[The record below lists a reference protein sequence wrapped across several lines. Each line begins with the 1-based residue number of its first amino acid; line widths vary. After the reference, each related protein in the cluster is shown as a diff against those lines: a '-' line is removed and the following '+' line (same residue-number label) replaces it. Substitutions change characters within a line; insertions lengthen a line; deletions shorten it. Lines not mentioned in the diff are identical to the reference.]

1 MGKTAEADV
10 PGGGGDN
17 YLNVDSTDRAVSVA
31 NPAYEATAT
40 FGEEKPQPPPSSPRW
55 KSIAIVLGVVALA
68 FVVLF
73 ALAIAGAIGHGASS
87 STVAASGGDATDGES
102 PTLASFATGE
112 GEAAVEHVC
121 SCDCERF
128 DELDAWNTSGFYPML
143 INGVELEGWCD
154 QENDGGGW
162 TAVIDPSN
170 DVAPEITHVHGREQS
185 GYRSADAAN
194 FNCCNGAGRIYGK
207 KTFAVNGEQG
217 TSSCSKFVSGCKGY
231 SKGSFVAS
239 HPSFTE
245 IRVIYGSGDI
255 CQNTG
260 TTSMTKFQWGT
271 ECGVD
276 GNGAD
281 DWLARWFMAPDA
293 LTCTASFYGDSILRG
308 QVNYRPGQSIVSQ
321 SCTAATDITIEF
333 GDEIGARQGGHGSNY
348 MQWESIYVR

>member
-1 MGKTAEADV
+1 MLYNTTPTHTSDMGKTAEADV

-128 DELDAWNTSGFYPML
+128 DELDAW
-143 INGVELEGWCD
+143 
-154 QENDGGGW
+154 
-162 TAVIDPSN
+162 
-170 DVAPEITHVHGREQS
+170 
-185 GYRSADAAN
+185 YRD
-194 FNCCNGAGRIYGK
+194 
-207 KTFAVNGEQG
+207 
-217 TSSCSKFVSGCKGY
+217 
-231 SKGSFVAS
+231 
-239 HPSFTE
+239 
-245 IRVIYGSGDI
+245 
-255 CQNTG
+255 
-260 TTSMTKFQWGT
+260 TTSTT
-271 ECGVD
+271 
-276 GNGAD
+276 
-281 DWLARWFMAPDA
+281 
-293 LTCTASFYGDSILRG
+293 TTA
-308 QVNYRPGQSIVSQ
+308 
-321 SCTAATDITIEF
+321 TATTATDTSTTTTTMTNTITTTTRTTTTTTM
-333 GDEIGARQGGHGSNY
+333 GAELNCTCKAPL
-348 MQWESIYVR
+348 